1 MSSRK
6 RIAVLGSTGSIGR
19 SVLSVVESNPDVF
32 EVVSLSAHKNA
43 ELLAAQAKQF
53 GVTRVA
59 IGEEAAGAGALGA
72 DLEIGVGEEALVALA
87 SDPVA
92 DLVVPPA

>member
-1 MSSRK
+1 MGAFLSSRK

-32 EVVSLSAHKNA
+32 EVVSLSALKSA
-43 ELLAAQAKQF
+43 ELLAAQAEQF

-59 IGEEAAGAGALGA
+59 IGEGAAGASARGAHH
-72 DLEIGVGEEALVALA
+72 EI
-87 SDPVA
+87 
-92 DLVVPPA
+92 

>member
-6 RIAVLGSTGSIGR
+6 RIAILGSTGSIGR

-32 EVVSLSAHKNA
+32 EVVSLSALKSA
-43 ELLAAQAKQF
+43 ELLAVQAKQF

-59 IGEEAAGAGALGA
+59 IGE
-72 DLEIGVGEEALVALA
+72 
-87 SDPVA
+87 
-92 DLVVPPA
+92 